1 MALGSIFNDNLISNS
16 FKRLLR
22 RYFCRKKIRMRT
34 FAIGDI
40 HGGLKALIQVLNK
53 LNIKERDEIIF
64 MGDYVDGWSES
75 AQVIEFL
82 IGLSEQY
89 KCVFIKGNH
98 DVWCQDWLQN
108 EEVNPSWFLHGGKET
123 IESYQGFSINQ
134 KKQHILFLEKAPFYH
149 LDIEN
154 RLFLHAGFTSMHG
167 VEKEAFPFTF
177 CTDRTLW
184 EMALVMDKK
193 IAKDSTNYPK
203 RLNHYKEI
211 YIGHTPTTNYG
222 ETAPMNAI
230 NIWNIDT
237 GAAFKGR
244 VTAMNIDTKA
254 FFQSDCLPDLYPDE
268 IGRNK

>member
-1 MALGSIFNDNLISNS
+1 
-16 FKRLLR
+16 
-22 RYFCRKKIRMRT
+22 MRT

-40 HGGLKALIQVLNK
+40 HGGLKALVQVLNK
-53 LNIKERDEIIF
+53 IEITEEDSLIF

-82 IGLSEQY
+82 IHLAP
-89 KCVFIKGNH
+89 KFNCVFIKGNH
-98 DVWCQDWLQN
+98 DVWCQDWLKKK
-108 EEVNPSWFLHGGKET
+108 EVNPSWYLHGGKET
-123 IESYQGFSINQ
+123 IESYDGFSDDQ
-134 KKQHILFLEKAPFYH
+134 KKQHLLFLENAPLYH
-149 LDIEN
+149 LDNTN

-167 VEKEAFPFTF
+167 VLKETFPFTL

-193 IAKDSTNYPK
+193 ITKNSSSYPK
-203 RLNHYKEI
+203 RLQHYREI

-222 ETAPMNAI
+222 ETTPMNAI
-230 NIWNIDT
+230 NVWNIDT

-244 VTAMNIDTKA
+244 VTAMNIDTKV

-268 IGRNK
+268 KGRNK